1 MAAIL
6 ARDLVGWGCG
16 ITPTD
21 IVFFTPVEN
30 STKKYF
36 VNQVILYNMKSLDIF
51 LKRGGPQMQLFVP
64 ELPETSCVVQ

>member
-30 STKKYF
+30 STKNHF
-36 VNQVILYNMKSLDIF
+36 VNQACL
-51 LKRGGPQMQLFVP
+51 
-64 ELPETSCVVQ
+64 